1 MSPIVQTSLVRPA
14 KVAGEVNDLKMK
26 KAVLATLLCVVAAGA
41 GITVRAAAGKDEVKR
56 VGAATTVLNEMMN
69 AQDKAIPGAI
79 MEKAEAVAIFPGVKK
94 AGFVVGGQWGRGI
107 ISVRDADTRKWSS
120 PAFLTMTGGSVG
132 AQIGGTEID
141 VILVIMNR
149 SGVEHLL
156 ANQVKLGGE
165 ISAAAGPLGRAGEA
179 STDLQMQAQILS
191 YSRSRGLFAGATVN
205 GSVIK
210 EDMDANTRFYGKA
223 LTSED
228 IVFERAVRPPASAP

>member
-1 MSPIVQTSLVRPA
+1 
-14 KVAGEVNDLKMK
+14 MK
-26 KAVLATLLCVVAAGA
+26 SKNVGLGILLCAFVAAA
-41 GITVRAAAGKDEVKR
+41 TITMGAAAGKDEVKR
-56 VGAATTVLNEMMN
+56 VSAATTVLNEMMR
-69 AQDKAIPGAI
+69 ARDKAIPANI
-79 MEKAEAVAIFPGVKK
+79 LEKAEAIAIFPGVKK

-107 ISVRDADTRKWSS
+107 ISVRDKESRYWSS
-120 PAFLTMTGGSVG
+120 PAFLTLTGGSVG

-156 ANQVKLGGE
+156 SNQVKLGGE
-165 ISAAAGPLGRAGEA
+165 ISAAAGPIGRAGEA

-210 EDMDANTRFYGKA
+210 EDVDANTRFYEKT
-223 LTSED
+223 LSSED
-228 IVFERAVRPPASAP
+228 IVFDRAGTTPPSASALKNALARHSN

>member
-1 MSPIVQTSLVRPA
+1 MKL
-14 KVAGEVNDLKMK
+14 K
-26 KAVLATLLCVVAAGA
+26 KAVLATLLCIVATGA
-41 GITVRAAAGKDEVKR
+41 GMTVRAAAGKDEVKR

-69 AQDKAIPGAI
+69 ADDKSIPASI
-79 MEKAEAVAIFPGVKK
+79 LEKAEAIAIFPGVKK

-107 ISVRDADTRKWSS
+107 ISVRDASTRQWSS

-156 ANQVKLGGE
+156 SNQVKLGGE
-165 ISAAAGPLGRAGEA
+165 ISAAAGPIGRAGEA

-210 EDMDANTRFYGKA
+210 EDMDANTRFYEKA
-223 LTSED
+223 LSSED
-228 IVFERAVRPPASAP
+228 IVFERAGSSPTGVGALKTALARHSN

>member
-1 MSPIVQTSLVRPA
+1 M
-14 KVAGEVNDLKMK
+14 KMK
-26 KAVLATLLCVVAAGA
+26 HLALGILLCVVATVAS
-41 GITVRAAAGKDEVKR
+41 ITVRAADGKDEVKR
-56 VGAATTVLNEMMN
+56 VGQATVVLNEMMD
-69 AQDKAIPGAI
+69 AGDKAVPGVI
-79 MEKAEAVAIFPGVKK
+79 LGKAEAIAIFPGVKK

-107 ISVRDADTRKWSS
+107 ISVRDAETRKWSS

-156 ANQVKLGGE
+156 SNHFKLGGE
-165 ISAAAGPLGRAGEA
+165 ISAAAGPVGRAAEA

-205 GSVIK
+205 GSTVR
-210 EDMDANTRFYGKA
+210 EDLDANTRFYGK
-223 LTSED
+223 TFSSEE
-228 IVFERAVRPPASAP
+228 IVFERAGTAPPSVAVLKTALARHSN

>member
-1 MSPIVQTSLVRPA
+1 MKLKSVAPA
-14 KVAGEVNDLKMK
+14 I
-26 KAVLATLLCVVAAGA
+26 LLCVMATGSD
-41 GITVRAAAGKDEVKR
+41 ITVRASAGKDEVKR
-56 VGAATTVLNEMMN
+56 VGAATTVLNEMMS
-69 AQDKAIPGAI
+69 ARDQAIPGVI
-79 MEKAEAVAIFPGVKK
+79 LEKAEAIAIFPGVKK

-107 ISVRDADTRKWSS
+107 ISVRDAVTRQWSS

-156 ANQVKLGGE
+156 ANQVKVGGE
-165 ISAAAGPLGRAGEA
+165 ISAAAGPVGRAGEA
-179 STDLQMQAQILS
+179 STDLQLHAQILS

-210 EDMDANTRFYGKA
+210 EDVDANTRFYEKT
-223 LTSED
+223 LSSED
-228 IVFERAVRPPASAP
+228 IVFERAGHSPASVGVLKTALARHSR

>member
-1 MSPIVQTSLVRPA
+1 MNV
-14 KVAGEVNDLKMK
+14 KHVAVGI
-26 KAVLATLLCVVAAGA
+26 LLGVVATGA
-41 GITVRAAAGKDEVKR
+41 TITARAAGKDEVKR
-56 VGAATTVLNEMMN
+56 VRRATTVLNEMMR
-69 AQDKAIPGAI
+69 APDKAIPRNI
-79 MEKAEAVAIFPGVKK
+79 VEKAEAIAIFPGVKK

-107 ISVRDADTRKWSS
+107 ISVRDANTRHWSS

-149 SGVEHLL
+149 SGVERLL

-165 ISAAAGPLGRAGEA
+165 VSAAAGPVGRAGEA

-205 GSVIK
+205 GSVVN
-210 EDMDANTRFYGKA
+210 EDIDANARFYGKT
-223 LTSED
+223 LSSED
-228 IVFERAVRPPASAP
+228 IVFGRAGTSPASADALKTALGRHGN